1 MKHTHWKKL
10 TNPNYLGAYELES
23 ADDVIVATIKSVGLE
38 QVVGADGKREEC
50 TVAHF
55 VENIKPMI
63 LNVTNCKTIT
73 RLYKTPYIEEWAG
86 RKIAIFKAT
95 VKAFGETV
103 EALRIKPEIPKVT
116 IKPEKTFVCADCGK
130 TITAVGSLSATEAAQ
145 RSQNRFG
152 KVLCV
157 DCARSAAEDKTHA
170 EEGDTDATDLINSLS
185 ADQEGAK

>member
-10 TNPNYLGAYELES
+10 TNPNYLGAYELEN

-38 QVVGADGKREEC
+38 QVVGTDGKREEC

-73 RLYKTPYIEEWAG
+73 RLYKTPYIEEWSG
-86 RKIAIFKAT
+86 RKITIFKAT

-185 ADQEGAK
+185 DQEGAK